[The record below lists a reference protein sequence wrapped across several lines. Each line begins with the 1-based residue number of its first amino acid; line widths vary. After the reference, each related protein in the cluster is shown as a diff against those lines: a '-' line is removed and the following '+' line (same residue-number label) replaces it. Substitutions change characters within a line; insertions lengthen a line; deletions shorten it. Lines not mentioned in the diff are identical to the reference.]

1 MITTGGSPPDPAPRA
16 GGQDDIP
23 GAHGTHGAIGMHGAT
38 GTAMP
43 TGTRGRSGAH
53 DTARAGQPSP
63 ARSPASIAS
72 PASRADRV
80 PWLIA
85 LAVFAAYTT
94 ISLSRYARL
103 APGSWDLGIFTEYVR
118 QLAHL
123 HAPVVNIHG
132 AGFNLL
138 GDHFQPIVGLIA
150 PIFLLVPSAATL
162 LVVQALLTAVSVV
175 PVSRA
180 AASRLGTGAGRM
192 IGAAYGLSWGL
203 QQMIYFDFHEIA
215 FAVPL
220 LACSLSALL
229 RGKVRAAAVW
239 ALPLVFVKEDQGFTV
254 AAIGV
259 LIAVMSL
266 ARAGEG
272 SPTQRA
278 AFRWGALLTVW
289 GLAWS
294 FLAITVIIPHFNA
307 LHQYPY
313 WADGGVLSPGGHH
326 PSAPSVLAQLG
337 HSCVPK
343 LRTTLLI
350 LLPVAFLAL
359 GSPIALVAVPGLAL
373 RFVSTNSAYWGAGYH
388 YNATV
393 MPVVFIAAIGTL
405 ARIRAHRAHTGRGP
419 RRFPWPEPAAARAV
433 PALMLVIAG
442 VTAWPFPLSGLW
454 QAQTYQISAH
464 VQGEDAALA
473 RVPAGTTVEAT
484 LTMLAPLA
492 ARDDTYWI
500 GNAGNPAPRYVVF
513 DELDSGW
520 NPPPSDPLTFIE
532 QRHPGAAYRQV
543 YESNSVYVFRRVG
556 GPGG

>member
-1 MITTGGSPPDPAPRA
+1 
-16 GGQDDIP
+16 
-23 GAHGTHGAIGMHGAT
+23 
-38 GTAMP
+38 MP

-53 DTARAGQPSP
+53 GPPGP
-63 ARSPASIAS
+63 AVPRSPASPATRPPGRIAS

-229 RGKVRAAAVW
+229 RGKVRAAAAW
-239 ALPLVFVKEDQGFTV
+239 ALPLVFVKED
-254 AAIGV
+254 
-259 LIAVMSL
+259 
-266 ARAGEG
+266 R
-272 SPTQRA
+272 
-278 AFRWGALLTVW
+278 
-289 GLAWS
+289 
-294 FLAITVIIPHFNA
+294 
-307 LHQYPY
+307 
-313 WADGGVLSPGGHH
+313 
-326 PSAPSVLAQLG
+326 
-337 HSCVPK
+337 
-343 LRTTLLI
+343 
-350 LLPVAFLAL
+350 
-359 GSPIALVAVPGLAL
+359 
-373 RFVSTNSAYWGAGYH
+373 
-388 YNATV
+388 
-393 MPVVFIAAIGTL
+393 
-405 ARIRAHRAHTGRGP
+405 
-419 RRFPWPEPAAARAV
+419 
-433 PALMLVIAG
+433 
-442 VTAWPFPLSGLW
+442 
-454 QAQTYQISAH
+454 
-464 VQGEDAALA
+464 
-473 RVPAGTTVEAT
+473 
-484 LTMLAPLA
+484 
-492 ARDDTYWI
+492 
-500 GNAGNPAPRYVVF
+500 
-513 DELDSGW
+513 
-520 NPPPSDPLTFIE
+520 LTFIE

-543 YESNSVYVFRRVG
+543 YESNSVYVFRRAG